1 VSVAVSNGLSI
12 VSEKRL
18 CCVGLVGHEKY
29 KLYILRRGSVYRG
42 RAFMQPIMLPLWM
55 MMVGLC
61 LRVSGLAGIM
71 IVVIQNMLLVSRKGD
86 EDGS

>member
-1 VSVAVSNGLSI
+1 MSVAVSNGLSI
-12 VSEKRL
+12 VYEKRL
-18 CCVGLVGHEKY
+18 SCVGLVGHEKFR
-29 KLYILRRGSVYRG
+29 LSILRRGSVYRG

-55 MMVGLC
+55 MTVRLC

-86 EDGS
+86 GDGS

>member
-1 VSVAVSNGLSI
+1 MSVAVLSGLSI
-12 VSEKRL
+12 VSVRRL
-18 CCVGLVGHEKY
+18 CCVGLVGHEKFR
-29 KLYILRRGSVYRG
+29 LSILRRGSVYRG

-55 MMVGLC
+55 MMVSLC

-71 IVVIQNMLLVSRKGD
+71 IVVILSMLLVSRKGD